1 MKDNRI
7 LIVEDEEAIVDLI
20 AYSLKK
26 EEFNVKIANNGVE
39 ALKLVDEFKP
49 NLMLLDWML
58 PDVSGLDIC
67 KLVTERNNI
76 HIIILT
82 AKSDISDKV
91 MGLEVGADDYIT
103 KPFDMREVIARIK
116 TIFRR
121 MGNIPNKPNYE
132 EQVIQIKDITIF
144 QEERVV
150 KKNDRIVEIT
160 PKEYELLVYFYNN
173 RNKAISRTQI
183 LDSVWSYEYAGDTR
197 TVDIHVQRLRKK
209 LGINDILQT
218 IFGVGYKMVK

>member
-1 MKDNRI
+1 MRDDRI

-20 AYSLKK
+20 AYALKK
-26 EEFNVKIANNGVE
+26 EGFNVKIANNGAK

-67 KLVTERNNI
+67 KVVTERNNI
-76 HIIILT
+76 PIIILT

-91 MGLEVGADDYIT
+91 LGLEVGADDYIT

-121 MGNIPNKPNYE
+121 RGHITNKSNHE
-132 EQVIQIKDITIF
+132 DQVIQIKDINIF

-150 KKNDRIVEIT
+150 KKDDNIIEIT
-160 PKEYELLVYFYNN
+160 PKEFDLLVYFCRN
-173 RNKAISRTQI
+173 RNKAISRAQI
-183 LDSVWSYEYAGDTR
+183 LESVWSYEYEGDTR
-197 TVDIHVQRLRKK
+197 TVDIHVPRLACIYTGDDGDK
-209 LGINDILQT
+209 
-218 IFGVGYKMVK
+218 Y

>member
-1 MKDNRI
+1 MRDDRI

-20 AYSLKK
+20 AYALKK
-26 EEFNVKIANNGVE
+26 EGFNVKIANNGAK

-67 KLVTERNNI
+67 KVVTERNNI
-76 HIIILT
+76 PIIILT

-91 MGLEVGADDYIT
+91 LGLEVGADDYIT

-121 MGNIPNKPNYE
+121 RGHITNKSNHE
-132 EQVIQIKDITIF
+132 DQVIQIKDINIF

-150 KKNDRIVEIT
+150 KKDDNIIEIT
-160 PKEYELLVYFYNN
+160 PKEFDLLVYFCRN
-173 RNKAISRTQI
+173 RNKAISRAQI
-183 LDSVWSYEYAGDTR
+183 LESVWSYEYEGDTR

-209 LGINDILQT
+209 LEINDMLQT
-218 IFGVGYKMVK
+218 VFGVGYKMVK